1 MSSRAAVFLSFRA
14 ESRNL
19 SLLTVR
25 DISTNARHDNEDS
38 RPYRHSMRT
47 GVALGSNLGDRME
60 NLRAARKEIVDLADV
75 APPILSSAI
84 YETDP
89 MGCEPGAGNFLNA
102 VLEFDYDGDPAELLA
117 ELRRIEESLGRGRNH
132 LRNVSRKIDIDLL
145 YCGNLKIDTEQLQLP
160 HPRMHLRKFVLQ
172 PLAKIRPELVLPD
185 QTKTVRDLLAQLG
198 ESAKVMRL
206 SDNWDSQ

>member
-1 MSSRAAVFLSFRA
+1 
-14 ESRNL
+14 
-19 SLLTVR
+19 
-25 DISTNARHDNEDS
+25 
-38 RPYRHSMRT
+38 MRT

-60 NLRAARKEIVDLADV
+60 NLRAARKEIVALAGV
-75 APPILSSAI
+75 TPPILSSAI

-89 MGCEPGAGNFLNA
+89 MGCEPGAGKFLNA

-117 ELRRIEESLGRGRNH
+117 ELRRIEESLGRARNH

-145 YCGNLKIDTEQLQLP
+145 YCGNLKIDSEQLQVP

-185 QTKTVRDLLAQLG
+185 QTKTVRELLAQLG

>member
-1 MSSRAAVFLSFRA
+1 
-14 ESRNL
+14 
-19 SLLTVR
+19 
-25 DISTNARHDNEDS
+25 
-38 RPYRHSMRT
+38 MRT

-60 NLRAARKEIVDLADV
+60 NLRAARKQIVDLADV

-89 MGCEPGAGNFLNA
+89 IGCEPGARKFLNA
-102 VLEFDYDGDPAELLA
+102 VLEFDYDGDPVELLT
-117 ELRRIEESLGRGRNH
+117 ELRRIEESLGRARNH

-172 PLAKIRPELVLPD
+172 PLARIRPEMLIPN
-185 QTKTVRDLLAQLG
+185 QTKTVRELLAQLG

-206 SDNWDSQ
+206 SDDWDSQ

>member
-25 DISTNARHDNEDS
+25 DVSTNARHDNEDS

-89 MGCEPGAGNFLNA
+89 MGCEPGAGKFLNA

-117 ELRRIEESLGRGRNH
+117 ELRRIEESLGRARNH

-145 YCGNLKIDTEQLQLP
+145 YCGNLKIDSEQLQVP

-185 QTKTVRDLLAQLG
+185 QTKTVRELLAQLG

-206 SDNWDSQ
+206 SDDWDSQ

>member
-1 MSSRAAVFLSFRA
+1 
-14 ESRNL
+14 
-19 SLLTVR
+19 LLRVR
-25 DISTNARHDNEDS
+25 DVSTNARHDNEDS

-89 MGCEPGAGNFLNA
+89 MGCEPGAGKFLNA

-117 ELRRIEESLGRGRNH
+117 ELRRIEESLGRARNH

-145 YCGNLKIDTEQLQLP
+145 YCGNLKIDSEQLQVP

-185 QTKTVRDLLAQLG
+185 QTKTVRELLAQLG

-206 SDNWDSQ
+206 SDDWDSQ

>member
-1 MSSRAAVFLSFRA
+1 
-14 ESRNL
+14 
-19 SLLTVR
+19 
-25 DISTNARHDNEDS
+25 
-38 RPYRHSMRT
+38 MRT

-60 NLRAARKEIVDLADV
+60 NLRAARKEIVALAGV
-75 APPILSSAI
+75 TPPILSSAI

-117 ELRRIEESLGRGRNH
+117 ELRRIEESLGRARNH

-145 YCGNLKIDTEQLQLP
+145 YCGNLKIDSEQLQVP

-172 PLAKIRPELVLPD
+172 PLAKIRPEMVLPD
-185 QTKTVRDLLAQLG
+185 QTKTVRELLAQLG

-206 SDNWDSQ
+206 SDDWDSQ

>member
-1 MSSRAAVFLSFRA
+1 
-14 ESRNL
+14 
-19 SLLTVR
+19 
-25 DISTNARHDNEDS
+25 
-38 RPYRHSMRT
+38 MRT
-47 GVALGSNLGDRME
+47 GVALGSNLGERME

-84 YETDP
+84 YETYPVD
-89 MGCEPGAGNFLNA
+89 CEPGAGKFLNA
-102 VLEFDYDGDPAELLA
+102 VLEFDYEGDPVELLA
-117 ELRRIEESLGRGRNH
+117 ELRRIEESLGRPRNH

-172 PLAKIRPELVLPD
+172 PLAKIRPEMVLPN
-185 QTKTVRDLLAQLG
+185 QTKTVRELLAQLD

-206 SDNWDSQ
+206 RDDWDSQ

>member
-1 MSSRAAVFLSFRA
+1 MSSRAAGFLSFRA

-25 DISTNARHDNEDS
+25 DVSTNARHDNEDS

-60 NLRAARKEIVDLADV
+60 NLRAARKEIVALAGV
-75 APPILSSAI
+75 TPPILSSAI

-89 MGCEPGAGNFLNA
+89 MGCEPGAGKFLNA
-102 VLEFDYDGDPAELLA
+102 VLEFDYDGDPVELLA
-117 ELRRIEESLGRGRNH
+117 ELRRIEESLGRARNH

-145 YCGNLKIDTEQLQLP
+145 YCGNLKIDSEQLQVP

-185 QTKTVRDLLAQLG
+185 QTKTVRELLAQLG

>member
-1 MSSRAAVFLSFRA
+1 
-14 ESRNL
+14 
-19 SLLTVR
+19 
-25 DISTNARHDNEDS
+25 
-38 RPYRHSMRT
+38 MRT

-60 NLRAARKEIVDLADV
+60 NLRAARKEIVALAGV
-75 APPILSSAI
+75 TPPILSSAI

-117 ELRRIEESLGRGRNH
+117 ELRRIEESLGRARNH

-145 YCGNLKIDTEQLQLP
+145 YCGNLKIDSEQLQVP
-160 HPRMHLRKFVLQ
+160 HPRMHLRKFVLE
-172 PLAKIRPELVLPD
+172 PLAKIRPEMVLPD
-185 QTKTVRDLLAQLG
+185 QTKTVRELLAQLG

-206 SDNWDSQ
+206 SDDWDSQ

>member
-1 MSSRAAVFLSFRA
+1 
-14 ESRNL
+14 
-19 SLLTVR
+19 LLRVR
-25 DISTNARHDNEDS
+25 DVSTNARHDNEDS

-47 GVALGSNLGDRME
+47 GVALGSYLGDRME

-89 MGCEPGAGNFLNA
+89 IGCEPGAGKFLNA

-117 ELRRIEESLGRGRNH
+117 ELRRIEESLGRARNH

-145 YCGNLKIDTEQLQLP
+145 YCGNLKIDSEQLQVP

-185 QTKTVRDLLAQLG
+185 QTKTVRELLAQLG

-206 SDNWDSQ
+206 SDDWDSQ